1 MRRSCGRRSTPPL
14 RASETETA
22 SAILRPCVQFA
33 VDGRAEAQ
41 HVPMTQGCLLLVEQR
56 CVVEQRPNRGALPAD
71 RRTSAR
77 VRSTPVCKSRKSV
90 WAANSPAARASRSAS
105 AACPCCA
112 STVACTLR
120 HRGATRRLPWLQAP
134 GSPLSTGEI
143 HLYGPSRRAPLRG
156 QRPPSIGCPSRS
168 CAGTWRS

>member
-77 VRSTPVCKSRKSV
+77 VRSTPACKSRKSV
-90 WAANSPAARASRSAS
+90 WAANSTAARASRSAS
-105 AACPCCA
+105 AVRPCCA

-120 HRGATRRLPWLQAP
+120 HRVCDQTSSLPASTRLSSVNRRDSLVWPFGASTPARSAATVGWRPVP
-134 GSPLSTGEI
+134 GVNVQ
-143 HLYGPSRRAPLRG
+143 RA
-156 QRPPSIGCPSRS
+156 
-168 CAGTWRS
+168 